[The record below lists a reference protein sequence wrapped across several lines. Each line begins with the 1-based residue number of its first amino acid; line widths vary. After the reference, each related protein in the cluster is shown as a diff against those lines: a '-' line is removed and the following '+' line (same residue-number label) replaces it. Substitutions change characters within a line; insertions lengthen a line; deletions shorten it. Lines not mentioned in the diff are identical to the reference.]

1 MKDETEEIEFYVGG
15 GNVFADLGLPNPEEC
30 QLKAYLIMEIEH
42 AIKGNGLTKRQ
53 AAQKLVLSQHELS
66 ELLEGAL
73 SDCSVNQ
80 LVSYLNCLGRDVTL
94 SASVWKRAPKAEQAQ
109 KVQQE
114 AAFA

>member
-1 MKDETEEIEFYVGG
+1 MKEEIEFYVGS

-42 AIKGNGLTKRQ
+42 AIRDEKLTKVQ
-53 AAQKLVLSQHELS
+53 AAQKLGLSRHEFS

-73 SDCSVNQ
+73 SQYSVNQ
-80 LVSYLNCLGRDVTL
+80 LIQYLNCLNRDVTL
-94 SASVWKRAPKAEQAQ
+94 FASVQERAPEAKNHAR

-114 AAFA
+114 TVAA